1 MRFIMRAPTERQPAP
16 ETRDRILD
24 AAEALFVEHGFE
36 ATTMRMITGRA
47 EANIA
52 AVNYHFGSKD
62 ALIQEVFKRRL
73 TELNRRRL
81 VALDRLE
88 AEAQGAPLKP
98 SRIVEAFFG
107 TALEMAADTEHG
119 GATFMRLLG
128 RTYTEP
134 NGFVRQFLAEEYA
147 EVVERFLSALYRA
160 LPDVPREEI
169 LWRFHFMMGAMS
181 YAIAG
186 TDALQLFAGTFDD
199 ADPERL
205 MPRLMSFLL
214 GGLRA
219 PLPGQG
225 VPGENGKGVLRPND

>member
-1 MRFIMRAPTERQPAP
+1 MRAPSDRQPAP

-36 ATTMRMITGRA
+36 ATTMRMITSRA
-47 EANIA
+47 DANIA

-62 ALIQEVFKRRL
+62 ALIQEVFRRRL

-81 VALDRLE
+81 AVLDRLE

-107 TALEMAADTEHG
+107 TALEMAADTAHG
-119 GATFMRLLG
+119 GHTFMRLLG

-147 EVVERFLSALYRA
+147 EAVERFLAALYRA

-205 MPRLMSFLL
+205 LPRLMSFLL

-225 VPGENGKGVLRPND
+225 VPGENGKGAHRTQ

>member
-1 MRFIMRAPTERQPAP
+1 MSETNHKQGP
-16 ETRDRILD
+16 ETRARILD
-24 AAEALFVEHGFE
+24 AAEALFTAHGFE
-36 ATTMRMITGRA
+36 ATSMRMITGQA
-47 EANIA
+47 GVNLA

-62 ALIQEVFKRRL
+62 ALIQEVFRRRL

-81 VALDRLE
+81 AALDA
-88 AEAQGAPLKP
+88 AERAAEGRPVKP
-98 SRIVEAFFG
+98 SRIVESFFG
-107 TALEMAADTEHG
+107 VSLEMAADTEGG

-134 NGFVRQFLAEEYA
+134 NEFVRQFLAEEYS
-147 EVVERFLSALYRA
+147 EVVDRFMGALYRA
-160 LPDVPREEI
+160 LPDVPRDEI

-186 TDALQLFAGTFDD
+186 TDALRLFAGEVDD
-199 ADPERL
+199 TDPRHL

-219 PLPGQG
+219 PLPDMTIH
-225 VPGENGKGVLRPND
+225 EERSRRDAA